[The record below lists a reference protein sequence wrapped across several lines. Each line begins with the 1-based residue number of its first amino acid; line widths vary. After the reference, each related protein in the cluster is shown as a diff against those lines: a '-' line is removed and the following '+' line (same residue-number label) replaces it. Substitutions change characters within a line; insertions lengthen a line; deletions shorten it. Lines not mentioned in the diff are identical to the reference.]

1 MKVLLIH
8 PPISMT
14 EDTPPLF
21 NSLPLGLGYIA
32 AVLEQNDIDVRIIDG
47 YIEGLNREKLS
58 KELDAYSPDLV
69 GVSVV
74 TPRAKQ
80 GLEIARIIKEKSP
93 KTYVV
98 LGGPHITALG
108 QEVVTHDEVDIG
120 VIGEGENTMLEL
132 VKALE
137 NEKDLSSVAGIIYQD
152 KDGQVIR
159 TKSRE
164 MIKNLDDLPRPAYH
178 LLPIG
183 KYNPPAAWSKR
194 TDGTYANI
202 ITSRGCPHS
211 CTYCDV
217 RITFGRRYRT
227 HSPEHVVDEL
237 EYLYKEFKVRN
248 ISFRDS
254 IFNLN
259 KERIKQICRLM
270 IKRGLDISWECNG
283 RVNYVDE
290 ELLRVMKESGCW
302 QIQYGVESGNQ
313 EILNKASRNTTID
326 QIREAFKLT
335 KKVGLEVHGYFMVGL
350 PGETKETLKDTI
362 KLAKEISPDLVGFT
376 IAIPFPGTEFFEWA
390 KEHKYLRTD
399 DWNSFVYNTAIV
411 ETPQLS
417 INDLLDAQKKAL
429 RSYYLRPSQILKQA
443 LKMRSFN
450 DLKTNI
456 GYAKVL
462 LFSFKDIYRG

>member
-1 MKVLLIH
+1 
-8 PPISMT
+8 
-14 EDTPPLF
+14 
-21 NSLPLGLGYIA
+21 
-32 AVLEQNDIDVRIIDG
+32 
-47 YIEGLNREKLS
+47 
-58 KELDAYSPDLV
+58 
-69 GVSVV
+69 
-74 TPRAKQ
+74 
-80 GLEIARIIKEKSP
+80 
-93 KTYVV
+93 
-98 LGGPHITALG
+98 
-108 QEVVTHDEVDIG
+108 
-120 VIGEGENTMLEL
+120 
-132 VKALE
+132 
-137 NEKDLSSVAGIIYQD
+137 
-152 KDGQVIR
+152 
-159 TKSRE
+159 
-164 MIKNLDDLPRPAYH
+164 
-178 LLPIG
+178 
-183 KYNPPAAWSKR
+183 
-194 TDGTYANI
+194 
-202 ITSRGCPHS
+202 
-211 CTYCDV
+211 
-217 RITFGRRYRT
+217 
-227 HSPEHVVDEL
+227 
-237 EYLYKEFKVRN
+237 FKVRN

-259 KERIKQICRLM
+259 KERIKQICRLI

-326 QIREAFKLT
+326 QIKEAFKLT

>member
-1 MKVLLIH
+1 MKVLLIS

-14 EDTPPLF
+14 DQNLPLF

-32 AVLEQNDIDVRIIDG
+32 SMLEQNNIKVKILDAYV
-47 YIEGLNREKLS
+47 EGLNREKLR
-58 KELDAYSPDLV
+58 KELDAYSPDMV

-80 GLEIARIIKEKSP
+80 CLEIAKIIKEKSP
-93 KTYVV
+93 NTLVV

-108 QEVVTHDEVDIG
+108 HEVVTHDEVDIG
-120 VIGEGENTMLEL
+120 VIGEGEITMLEL
-132 VKALE
+132 VKAIE
-137 NEKDLSSVAGIIYQD
+137 NGDGLNNVAGIIYQGE
-152 KDGQVIR
+152 DGQVIR
-159 TKSRE
+159 TKERE

-183 KYNPPAAWSKR
+183 TYNPPAAWSKR
-194 TDGTYANI
+194 ADGTYANI

-237 EYLYKEFKVRN
+237 EYLYKEFNVRN

-270 IKRGLDISWECNG
+270 IQRGLDISWECNG

-290 ELLRVMKESGCW
+290 ELLRVMKDSGCW

-313 EILNKASRNTTID
+313 EILDKAARNTTIQ
-326 QIREAFKLT
+326 QIKDAFSLT

-362 KLAKEISPDLVGFT
+362 RLAKEISPDLVGFT

-417 INDLLDAQKKAL
+417 INDLLAAQKKAL
-429 RSYYLRPSQILKQA
+429 RSYYLRPSQIIRKA

-450 DLKTNI
+450 DLKINL

-462 LFSFKDIYRG
+462 LFSFKDIYKG